1 MAAEP
6 KPKAATKK
14 KRRQAPREEIVEYVV
29 AIEGWDW
36 GYSLLLNTRTGKYRD
51 DDPYMEFR
59 HLQIIG
65 KLLRPAGL
73 KTDAVEV
80 SLLPSNGMSEERRK
94 DYKPIAL
101 GGLDVYRDMIRGSI
115 GIPADALP
123 PILHMLADG
132 HLKFMLLTGS
142 KFRYRSAR
150 LTGLRLEMRL
160 TDDDMPAADAE
171 T

>member
-6 KPKAATKK
+6 KPKAVKKK
-14 KRRQAPREEIVEYVV
+14 KRRRVPPEEFVEYVV
-29 AIEGWDW
+29 EITGWDW
-36 GYSLLLNTRTGKYRD
+36 GYSLSLNSRTGKYRD
-51 DDPYMEFR
+51 DDPYLEFR
-59 HLQIIG
+59 HMQITG

-73 KTDAVEV
+73 KTDNVEV
-80 SLLPSNGMSEERRK
+80 SLLPSNDMSEERRK

-101 GGLDVYRDMIRGSI
+101 GGLDVYQDMIKGSI

-123 PILHMLADG
+123 PILQMLIAKEF
-132 HLKFMLLTGS
+132 KFVLLRGS

-150 LTGLRLEMRL
+150 LTGLRIEMRL
-160 TDDDMPAADAE
+160 TDDDMPVADVE